1 MGFNRNIYNTRYEI
15 EQKSLPERFYETP
28 KDVIA
33 SILEPGNNTFYK
45 LFKIL
50 IERTG
55 EEFPYKE
62 SEFSTK
68 CFKFNDGTFGCF
80 VTLPKPESVM
90 LCAHI
95 VYVFS
100 PDLKTLWGNISR
112 SPRSVSLNWAI
123 ISCPVRRPATVIIS
137 PKKSFRMGKTWT
149 RIPGQQNSSSS
160 ASIRIVGYASW
171 PVAIDT
177 LRMGLP
183 GE

>member
-55 EEFPYKE
+55 EEFPYQE

-100 PDLKTLWGNISR
+100 PDLKTLMFFTIESDEFIGHTNYRLCSINKEGKHT
-112 SPRSVSLNWAI
+112 VHGG
-123 ISCPVRRPATVIIS
+123 CP
-137 PKKSFRMGKTWT
+137 M
-149 RIPGQQNSSSS
+149 S
-160 ASIRIVGYASW
+160 ASGIIGKVTEIYNSHH
-171 PVAIDT
+171 
-177 LRMGLP
+177 
-183 GE
+183 